1 MSDIPPVPQNE
12 AELKALQETIAAAKA
27 SPTGIDIPIL
37 DPSKK
42 FPINLFCND
51 SLEPSTSANNRS
63 VYTTFVRDGSGL
75 VNLYVNGEALKVLED
90 NSSLPKFI
98 WLLESR
104 EIIGE
109 QYKWIEDNY
118 DFVASRVDGIFT
130 ADQRLT
136 EEAGPDG
143 KFLYCISNA
152 APWVMDRDPYYNQKK
167 KLVSMIAS
175 NKGYTEGHRRR
186 LRVVQ
191 KFVDKFG
198 QDDLYGWGLTHELP
212 LKEKSR
218 GLREY
223 MFSFA
228 CENANYPTYFTEKLT
243 DCFACGTIPVYYGT
257 AGVAQYFNHDGII
270 FLDQNS
276 PWYNIPWDKLTPEY
290 YESKRAAIQ
299 ENFEIAQCMR
309 VSEDYLYGN
318 YFVQLDPYREER
330 VKVS

>member
-1 MSDIPPVPQNE
+1 MSKVPQNE
-12 AELKALQETIAAAKA
+12 AELKALQDAIQAAKNNPGGMDFPVL
-27 SPTGIDIPIL
+27 SPD
-37 DPSKK
+37 KK
-42 FPINLFCND
+42 FGINLFCND

-63 VYTTFVRDGSGL
+63 VYTTWKRDGSGL
-75 VNLYVNGEALKVLED
+75 VNLYVNGDALKVLED
-90 NSSLPKFI
+90 NSGLPKFI

-136 EEAGPDG
+136 HEAGPEG
-143 KFLYCISNA
+143 KFLYCLSNA
-152 APWVMDRDPYYNQKK
+152 APWVMDRQVYTKS

-175 NKGYTEGHRRR
+175 NKGYTEGHKRR
-186 LRVVQ
+186 LKVVE
-191 KFVDKFG
+191 KYVEKFG
-198 QDDLYGWGLTHELP
+198 QDDLFGWGLGQELP

-218 GLREY
+218 GLRDY

-257 AGVAQYFNHDGII
+257 AGVAQYFNHEGII
-270 FLDQNS
+270 FLDKDE
-276 PWYNIPWDKLTPEY
+276 PWENIPWEKLTPEY
-290 YESKRAAIQ
+290 YESKKEVIQ
-299 ENFEIAQCMR
+299 ENFDIALCMR

-318 YFVQLDPYREER
+318 YFAALDPLRNKR
-330 VKVS
+330 MNVG

>member
-1 MSDIPPVPQNE
+1 MIPNQEE
-12 AELKALQETIAAAKA
+12 ALIKQAMEAAKKT
-27 SPTGIDIPIL
+27 PKGMDFTLLGPDQ
-37 DPSKK
+37 K
-42 FPINLFCND
+42 FPINLYCND

-63 VYTTFVRDGSGL
+63 VYTRWIRNGTGL

-90 NSSLPKFI
+90 DSDKPKFI

-104 EIIGE
+104 EIIPD
-109 QYKWIEDNY
+109 QYKFIEDNY

-136 EEAGPDG
+136 HEVGPDG
-143 KFLYCISNA
+143 KFLYCLSNA
-152 APWVMDRDPYYNQKK
+152 APWVMDRNIYTKS

-191 KFVDKFG
+191 AFADKFG

-218 GLREY
+218 GLADY

-257 AGVAQYFNHDGII
+257 AGVAQYFDPDGII
-270 FLDQNS
+270 FLNEKS
-276 PWYNIPWDKLTPEY
+276 PWENIPWDKLTPEY
-290 YESKRAAIQ
+290 YESKKDVIQ
-299 ENFEIAQCMR
+299 QNFEIAQCMR
-309 VSEDYLYGN
+309 VAEDYMYGN
-318 YFVQLDPYREER
+318 YLYQLDPLRNQKPQ
-330 VKVS
+330 VV

>member
-1 MSDIPPVPQNE
+1 MIPNE
-12 AELKALQETIAAAKA
+12 EEALIKKAMEAAKKT
-27 SPTGIDIPIL
+27 PQGMDFPIL
-37 DPSKK
+37 GPEQK
-42 FPINLFCND
+42 FPINLYCND

-63 VYTTFVRDGSGL
+63 VYTRWIRNGTGL

-90 NSSLPKFI
+90 DSDKPKFI

-104 EIIGE
+104 EIIPD
-109 QYKWIEDNY
+109 QYKFIEDNY

-136 EEAGPDG
+136 NEVGPDG
-143 KFLYCISNA
+143 KFLYCLSNA
-152 APWVMDRDPYYNQKK
+152 APWVMDRDIYTKS

-186 LRVVQ
+186 LKVVQ
-191 KFVDKFG
+191 AYVDKFG

-218 GLREY
+218 GLPEY

-257 AGVAQYFNHDGII
+257 AGVAQYFDPDGII
-270 FLDQNS
+270 FLNEKS
-276 PWYNIPWDKLTPEY
+276 PWENIPWDKLTPEY
-290 YESKRAAIQ
+290 YESKKDVIQ
-299 ENFEIAQCMR
+299 QNFEIAQCMR
-309 VSEDYLYGN
+309 VAEDYMYGN
-318 YFVQLDPYREER
+318 YLYQLDPLRNQKPQ
-330 VKVS
+330 VV

>member
-1 MSDIPPVPQNE
+1 MIPDE
-12 AELKALQETIAAAKA
+12 ETALIKQAMEAAKKT
-27 SPTGIDIPIL
+27 PKGMDFPL
-37 DPSKK
+37 LGPDQK
-42 FPINLFCND
+42 FPINLYCND

-63 VYTTFVRDGSGL
+63 VYTRWIRNGTGL

-90 NSSLPKFI
+90 DSDKPKFI

-104 EIIGE
+104 EIIPD
-109 QYKWIEDNY
+109 QYKFIEDNY

-136 EEAGPDG
+136 HEVGPDG
-143 KFLYCISNA
+143 KFLYCLSNA
-152 APWVMDRDPYYNQKK
+152 APWVMDRDIYTKS

-186 LRVVQ
+186 LKVVQ
-191 KFVDKFG
+191 AYVDKFG

-257 AGVAQYFNHDGII
+257 AGVAQYFDADGII

-276 PWYNIPWDKLTPEY
+276 PWENIPWDKLTPEY
-290 YESKRAAIQ
+290 YESKKDVIK
-299 ENFEIAQCMR
+299 ENFEIAKSMR
-309 VSEDYLYGN
+309 VAEDYMYGN
-318 YFVQLDPYREER
+318 YLYQLDPLRHQ
-330 VKVS
+330 KPQLI

>member
-1 MSDIPPVPQNE
+1 MIPNE
-12 AELKALQETIAAAKA
+12 EEALIKKAMEAAKKT
-27 SPTGIDIPIL
+27 PQGMDFPIL
-37 DPSKK
+37 GPEQK
-42 FPINLFCND
+42 FPINLYCND

-63 VYTTFVRDGSGL
+63 VYTRWIRNGTGL

-90 NSSLPKFI
+90 DSDKPKFI

-104 EIIGE
+104 EIIPD
-109 QYKWIEDNY
+109 QYKFIEDNY

-136 EEAGPDG
+136 NEVGPDG
-143 KFLYCISNA
+143 KFLYCLSNA
-152 APWVMDRDPYYNQKK
+152 APWVMDRDIYTKS

-186 LRVVQ
+186 LKVVQ
-191 KFVDKFG
+191 AYVDKFG
-198 QDDLYGWGLTHELP
+198 QEDLYGWGLTHELP

-218 GLREY
+218 GLADY

-257 AGVAQYFNHDGII
+257 AGVAQYFDPDGII
-270 FLDQNS
+270 FLNEKS
-276 PWYNIPWDKLTPEY
+276 PWENIPWDKLTPEY
-290 YESKRAAIQ
+290 YESKKDVIQ
-299 ENFEIAQCMR
+299 QNFEIAQCMR
-309 VSEDYLYGN
+309 VAEDYMYGN
-318 YFVQLDPYREER
+318 YLYQLDPLRNQKPQ
-330 VKVS
+330 VV

>member
-1 MSDIPPVPQNE
+1 MSKVPQNE
-12 AELKALQETIAAAKA
+12 AELKALQETIQAAKK
-27 SPTGIDIPIL
+27 SPTGL
-37 DPSKK
+37 DLPVLNPEKK

-51 SLEPSTSANNRS
+51 SLQPSTSANNRS
-63 VYTTFVRDGSGL
+63 VYTRFVRDGSGL

-90 NSSLPKFI
+90 NSGLPKFI

-109 QYKWIEDNY
+109 IYKWIEDNY

-136 EEAGPDG
+136 QEVGPDG
-143 KFLYCISNA
+143 KFLYCLSNA
-152 APWVMDRDPYYNQKK
+152 APWVMDRNIYRKS

-186 LRVVQ
+186 LRVVEA
-191 KFVDKFG
+191 FVDKFG

-212 LKEKSR
+212 LKEKST
-218 GLREY
+218 GLKDY

-243 DCFACGTIPVYYGT
+243 DCFACGTIPVYYGS
-257 AGVAQYFNHDGII
+257 AGVAQYFNPEGII
-270 FLDQNS
+270 FLEGAA
-276 PWYNIPWDKLTPEY
+276 PWNNIPWEKLTPEY
-290 YESKRAAIQ
+290 YESKHIVIR
-299 ENFEIAQCMR
+299 ENFEIAASMR
-309 VSEDYLYGN
+309 VAEDYLYGN
-318 YFVQLDPYREER
+318 YFYQIDPYREER

>member
-1 MSDIPPVPQNE
+1 MIPNQEE
-12 AELKALQETIAAAKA
+12 ALIKQAMEAAKKT
-27 SPTGIDIPIL
+27 PKGMDFPL
-37 DPSKK
+37 LGPDQK
-42 FPINLFCND
+42 FPINLYCND

-63 VYTTFVRDGSGL
+63 VYTRWIRNGTGL

-90 NSSLPKFI
+90 DSDKPKFI

-104 EIIGE
+104 EIIPD
-109 QYKWIEDNY
+109 QYKFIEDNY

-136 EEAGPDG
+136 HEAGPDG
-143 KFLYCISNA
+143 KFLYCLSNA
-152 APWVMDRDPYYNQKK
+152 APWVMDRDIYTKS

-191 KFVDKFG
+191 AFADKFG

-218 GLREY
+218 GLADY

-257 AGVAQYFNHDGII
+257 AGVAQYFDPDAII
-270 FLDQNS
+270 FLNQKS
-276 PWYNIPWDKLTPEY
+276 PW
-290 YESKRAAIQ
+290 
-299 ENFEIAQCMR
+299 
-309 VSEDYLYGN
+309 
-318 YFVQLDPYREER
+318 
-330 VKVS
+330 

>member
-1 MSDIPPVPQNE
+1 MTKVPQNE
-12 AELKALQETIAAAKA
+12 AELKALQETIAAAKR
-27 SPTGIDIPIL
+27 SPTGVDIPVL
-37 DPSKK
+37 DPTKK

-63 VYTTFVRDGSGL
+63 VYTRFVRDGSGL
-75 VNLYVNGEALKVLED
+75 VNLYVNGEALKALED
-90 NSSLPKFI
+90 NSGLPKFI

-104 EIIGE
+104 EIIGD
-109 QYKWIEDNY
+109 QYWWIEENY
-118 DFVASRVDGIFT
+118 DFISTRVDGIFT

-136 EEAGPDG
+136 EETGPDG
-143 KFLYCISNA
+143 KFLYCLSNA
-152 APWVMDRDPYYNQKK
+152 APWVMDRNIYNKS

-186 LRVVQ
+186 LRVVEKFHQ
-191 KFVDKFG
+191 KYG
-198 QDDLYGWGLTHELP
+198 GDDLYGWGLPQELDI
-212 LKEKSR
+212 KEKSK
-218 GLREY
+218 GLKDY

-257 AGVAQYFNHDGII
+257 AGVAQYFNHEGII
-270 FLDQNS
+270 FLDKDE
-276 PWYNIPWDKLTPEY
+276 PWENIPWEKLTEEY
-290 YESKRAAIQ
+290 YESKHIAIR
-299 ENFEIAQCMR
+299 ENFEIAASMR

-318 YFVQLDPYREER
+318 YFVQLDPLREER

>member
-1 MSDIPPVPQNE
+1 MNKYDAE
-12 AELKALQETIAAAKA
+12 AEALRVAVGKAKQNPEGMDFPVLGPDQ
-27 SPTGIDIPIL
+27 
-37 DPSKK
+37 K

-63 VYTTFVRDGSGL
+63 VYTRWIRNGTGL

-90 NSSLPKFI
+90 DSDKPKFI

-104 EIIGE
+104 EIIPD
-109 QYKWIEDNY
+109 QYKFIEDNY

-136 EEAGPDG
+136 TEAGPDG
-143 KFLYCISNA
+143 KFLYCLSNA
-152 APWVMDRDPYYNQKK
+152 APWVMDRAVYKK
-167 KLVSMIAS
+167 SKLVSMIAS

-191 KFVDKFG
+191 AFVDKFG

-212 LKEKSR
+212 LTEKSR
-218 GLREY
+218 GLKDY

-257 AGVAQYFNHDGII
+257 AGVAQYFNPDGII
-270 FLDQNS
+270 FLEGAA
-276 PWYNIPWDKLTPEY
+276 PWNNIPWDKITPEY
-290 YESKRAAIQ
+290 FESKKDVIQ

-309 VSEDYLYGN
+309 VSEDYMYGN
-318 YFVQLDPYREER
+318 YFAQLDPLRNQ
-330 VKVS
+330 KPKIT

>member
-1 MSDIPPVPQNE
+1 MIPDE
-12 AELKALQETIAAAKA
+12 ETTLIKQAMEAAKKT
-27 SPTGIDIPIL
+27 PKGMDFPL
-37 DPSKK
+37 LGPDQK
-42 FPINLFCND
+42 FPINLYCND

-63 VYTTFVRDGSGL
+63 VYTRWMHNGTGL

-90 NSSLPKFI
+90 DSDKPKFI

-104 EIIGE
+104 EIIPD
-109 QYKWIEDNY
+109 QYKFIEDNY

-136 EEAGPDG
+136 HEVGPDG
-143 KFLYCISNA
+143 KFLYCLSNA
-152 APWVMDRDPYYNQKK
+152 APWVMDRDIYTKS

-186 LRVVQ
+186 LKVVQ
-191 KFVDKFG
+191 AYVDKFG
-198 QDDLYGWGLTHELP
+198 QEDLYGWGLTHELP

-218 GLREY
+218 GLADY

-257 AGVAQYFNHDGII
+257 VGVAQYFDPDGII

-276 PWYNIPWDKLTPEY
+276 PWENIPWDKLTPEY
-290 YESKRAAIQ
+290 YESRKDVIK
-299 ENFEIAQCMR
+299 ENFEIAKCMR
-309 VSEDYLYGN
+309 VAEDFMYGN
-318 YFVQLDPYREER
+318 YLYQLDPLRQQ
-330 VKVS
+330 KPQLL

>member
-1 MSDIPPVPQNE
+1 MIPDE
-12 AELKALQETIAAAKA
+12 ETALIKQAMEAAKKT
-27 SPTGIDIPIL
+27 PKGMDFPL
-37 DPSKK
+37 LGPDQK
-42 FPINLFCND
+42 FPINLYCND

-63 VYTTFVRDGSGL
+63 VYTRWIRNGTGL

-90 NSSLPKFI
+90 DSDKPKFI

-104 EIIGE
+104 EIIPD
-109 QYKWIEDNY
+109 QYKFIEDNY

-136 EEAGPDG
+136 HEVGPDG
-143 KFLYCISNA
+143 KFLYCLSNA
-152 APWVMDRDPYYNQKK
+152 APWVMDRDIYTKS

-186 LRVVQ
+186 LKVVQ
-191 KFVDKFG
+191 AYVDKFG

-257 AGVAQYFNHDGII
+257 AGVAQYFDADGII

-276 PWYNIPWDKLTPEY
+276 PWENIPWDKLTPEY
-290 YESKRAAIQ
+290 YESKKDVIK
-299 ENFEIAQCMR
+299 ENFEIAKSMR
-309 VSEDYLYGN
+309 VAEDYMYGN
-318 YFVQLDPYREER
+318 YLYQLDPLRNQTP
-330 VKVS
+330 KVS

>member
-1 MSDIPPVPQNE
+1 MIPDE
-12 AELKALQETIAAAKA
+12 ETALIKQAMEAAKKT
-27 SPTGIDIPIL
+27 PKGMDFPL
-37 DPSKK
+37 LGPDQK
-42 FPINLFCND
+42 FPINLYCND

-63 VYTTFVRDGSGL
+63 VYTRWIRNGTGL

-90 NSSLPKFI
+90 DSDKPKFI

-104 EIIGE
+104 EIIPD
-109 QYKWIEDNY
+109 QYKFIEDNY

-136 EEAGPDG
+136 HEAGPNG
-143 KFLYCISNA
+143 KFLYCLSNA
-152 APWVMDRDPYYNQKK
+152 APWVMDRAVYKK
-167 KLVSMIAS
+167 SKLVSMIAS

-191 KFVDKFG
+191 AFVDKFG

-218 GLREY
+218 GLADY

-257 AGVAQYFNHDGII
+257 AGVAQYFDADGII

-276 PWYNIPWDKLTPEY
+276 PWENIPWDKLTPEY
-290 YESKRAAIQ
+290 YESKKDVIK
-299 ENFEIAQCMR
+299 ENFEIAKSMR
-309 VSEDYLYGN
+309 VAEDYMYGN
-318 YFVQLDPYREER
+318 YLYQIDPLRNQKP
-330 VKVS
+330 KVS

>member
-1 MSDIPPVPQNE
+1 MIPDE
-12 AELKALQETIAAAKA
+12 ETALIKQAMQAAKKT
-27 SPTGIDIPIL
+27 PKGMDFPL
-37 DPSKK
+37 LGPDQK
-42 FPINLFCND
+42 FPINLYCND

-63 VYTTFVRDGSGL
+63 VYTRWIRNGTGL

-90 NSSLPKFI
+90 DSDKPKFI

-104 EIIGE
+104 EIIPD
-109 QYKWIEDNY
+109 QYKFIEDNY

-136 EEAGPDG
+136 HEVGPDG
-143 KFLYCISNA
+143 KFLYCLSNA
-152 APWVMDRDPYYNQKK
+152 APWVMDRDIYTKS

-186 LRVVQ
+186 LKVVQ
-191 KFVDKFG
+191 AYVDKFG

-257 AGVAQYFNHDGII
+257 AGVAQYFDPDGII
-270 FLDQNS
+270 FLNEKS
-276 PWYNIPWDKLTPEY
+276 PWENIPWDKLTPEY
-290 YESKRAAIQ
+290 YESKKDVIK
-299 ENFEIAQCMR
+299 ENFEIAKSMR
-309 VSEDYLYGN
+309 VAEDYMYGN
-318 YFVQLDPYREER
+318 YLYQLDPLRNQKP
-330 VKVS
+330 KVS

>member
-1 MSDIPPVPQNE
+1 MNKYDAE
-12 AELKALQETIAAAKA
+12 AEALKLAVEKAKQN
-27 SPTGIDIPIL
+27 PEGMDFPIL
-37 DPSKK
+37 GPDKK
-42 FPINLFCND
+42 FPINLYCND

-63 VYTTFVRDGSGL
+63 VYTRWIRNGTGL
-75 VNLYVNGEALKVLED
+75 VNLYVNGEALKILED
-90 NSSLPKFI
+90 DSDKPKFI

-104 EIIGE
+104 EIIPD
-109 QYKWIEDNY
+109 QYKFIEDNY

-136 EEAGPDG
+136 TEAGPDG
-143 KFLYCISNA
+143 KFLYCLSNA
-152 APWVMDRDPYYNQKK
+152 APWVMDRAVYKK
-167 KLVSMIAS
+167 SKLVSMIAS

-191 KFVDKFG
+191 AYVDKFG

-257 AGVAQYFNHDGII
+257 AGVAQYFDPDGII

-276 PWYNIPWDKLTPEY
+276 PWENIPWDKLTPEY
-290 YESKRAAIQ
+290 YESKKDVIK
-299 ENFEIAQCMR
+299 ENFEIAKSMR
-309 VSEDYLYGN
+309 VAEDYMYGN
-318 YFVQLDPYREER
+318 YLYQLDPLRNQKP
-330 VKVS
+330 KVS

>member
-152 APWVMDRDPYYNQKK
+152 APWVMDRDPYYSQKK

-175 NKGYTEGHRRR
+175 NKGYTEGHKRR
-186 LRVVQ
+186 LRVVE
-191 KFVDKFG
+191 KYVEKFG

-223 MFSFA
+223 MFSLHV
-228 CENANYPTYFTEKLT
+228 KM
-243 DCFACGTIPVYYGT
+243 
-257 AGVAQYFNHDGII
+257 QII
-270 FLDQNS
+270 QRISLRN
-276 PWYNIPWDKLTPEY
+276 
-290 YESKRAAIQ
+290 
-299 ENFEIAQCMR
+299 
-309 VSEDYLYGN
+309 
-318 YFVQLDPYREER
+318 
-330 VKVS
+330 

>member
-1 MSDIPPVPQNE
+1 MNKYDAE
-12 AELKALQETIAAAKA
+12 AEALKFAVEKAKQN
-27 SPTGIDIPIL
+27 PEGMDFPIL
-37 DPSKK
+37 GPDKK
-42 FPINLFCND
+42 FPINLYCND

-63 VYTTFVRDGSGL
+63 VYTRWIRNGTGL
-75 VNLYVNGEALKVLED
+75 VNLYVNGEALKILED
-90 NSSLPKFI
+90 DSDKPKFI

-104 EIIGE
+104 EIIPD
-109 QYKWIEDNY
+109 QYKFIEDNY

-136 EEAGPDG
+136 TEAGPDG
-143 KFLYCISNA
+143 KFLYCLSNA
-152 APWVMDRDPYYNQKK
+152 APWVMDRDIYTKS

-186 LRVVQ
+186 LKVVQ
-191 KFVDKFG
+191 AYVDKFG

-257 AGVAQYFNHDGII
+257 AGVAQYFDSDGII

-276 PWYNIPWDKLTPEY
+276 PWENIPWDKLTPEY
-290 YESKRAAIQ
+290 YESKKDVIK
-299 ENFEIAQCMR
+299 ENFEIAKSMR
-309 VSEDYLYGN
+309 VAEDYMYGN
-318 YFVQLDPYREER
+318 YLYQLDPLRNQKP
-330 VKVS
+330 KVS

>member
-1 MSDIPPVPQNE
+1 MIPDE
-12 AELKALQETIAAAKA
+12 AQKEIDAAIAAAKKR
-27 SPTGIDIPIL
+27 PEGMDFPL
-37 DPSKK
+37 LPPDKK
-42 FPINLFCND
+42 FPINLYCND

-63 VYTTFVRDGSGL
+63 VYTRWIRNGTGL

-90 NSSLPKFI
+90 DSDKPKFI

-104 EIIGE
+104 EIIPD
-109 QYKWIEDNY
+109 QYKFIEDNY

-136 EEAGPDG
+136 HEVGADG
-143 KFLYCISNA
+143 KFLYCLSNA
-152 APWVMDRDPYYNQKK
+152 APWVMDRKVYPKS

-186 LRVVQ
+186 LRVVEKYVQ
-191 KFVDKFG
+191 KFG

-212 LKEKSR
+212 LKEKST
-218 GLREY
+218 GLKDY

-257 AGVAQYFNHDGII
+257 AGVAQYFNPEGII
-270 FLDQNS
+270 FLDENS
-276 PWYNIPWDKLTPEY
+276 PWDNIPWDKLTSEY
-290 YESKRAAIQ
+290 YESKKDVIQ

-309 VSEDYLYGN
+309 VAEDYMYGN
-318 YFVQLDPYREER
+318 YFYQLDPLRQQ
-330 VKVS
+330 KPQII

>member
-1 MSDIPPVPQNE
+1 MIPDE
-12 AELKALQETIAAAKA
+12 ETALIKQAMEAAKKT
-27 SPTGIDIPIL
+27 PKGMDFPL
-37 DPSKK
+37 LGPDQK
-42 FPINLFCND
+42 FPINLYCND

-63 VYTTFVRDGSGL
+63 VYTRWIRNGTGL

-90 NSSLPKFI
+90 DSDKPKFI

-104 EIIGE
+104 EIIPD
-109 QYKWIEDNY
+109 QYKFIEDNY

-136 EEAGPDG
+136 HEAGPDG
-143 KFLYCISNA
+143 KFLYCLSNA
-152 APWVMDRDPYYNQKK
+152 APWVMDRDIYTKS

-186 LRVVQ
+186 LKVVQ
-191 KFVDKFG
+191 AYVDKFG

-257 AGVAQYFNHDGII
+257 AGVAQYFNPEGII

-276 PWYNIPWDKLTPEY
+276 PWDNIPWDKLTEEY
-290 YESKRAAIQ
+290 YESKKDVIK

-309 VSEDYLYGN
+309 VAEDYMYGN
-318 YFVQLDPYREER
+318 YLYLLDPLRQQ
-330 VKVS
+330 KQNLL

>member
-1 MSDIPPVPQNE
+1 MIPDE
-12 AELKALQETIAAAKA
+12 ETALIKQAMQAAKKT
-27 SPTGIDIPIL
+27 PKGMDFPL
-37 DPSKK
+37 LGPDQK
-42 FPINLFCND
+42 FPINLYCND

-63 VYTTFVRDGSGL
+63 VYTRWIRNGTGL

-90 NSSLPKFI
+90 DSDKPKFI

-104 EIIGE
+104 EIIPD
-109 QYKWIEDNY
+109 QYKFIEDNY

-136 EEAGPDG
+136 NEVGPDG
-143 KFLYCISNA
+143 KFLYCLSNA
-152 APWVMDRDPYYNQKK
+152 APWVMDRDIYTKS

-186 LRVVQ
+186 LKVVQ
-191 KFVDKFG
+191 AYVDKFG

-257 AGVAQYFNHDGII
+257 AGVAQYFNPEGII

-276 PWYNIPWDKLTPEY
+276 PWDNIPWDKLTEEY
-290 YESKRAAIQ
+290 YESKKDVIQ

-309 VSEDYLYGN
+309 VAEDYMYGN
-318 YFVQLDPYREER
+318 YLYQLDPLRQQ
-330 VKVS
+330 KPQLK

>member
-1 MSDIPPVPQNE
+1 MKVPQNE
-12 AELKALQETIAAAKA
+12 AELKALQEMIAAAKR
-27 SPTGIDIPIL
+27 SPTGVDIPVL
-37 DPSKK
+37 NPERK

-51 SLEPSTSANNRS
+51 SLDPSTSANNRS
-63 VYTTFVRDGSGL
+63 VYTRFVRDGSGL

-90 NSSLPKFI
+90 NSGLPKFI

-118 DFVASRVDGIFT
+118 EFVASRVDGIFT
-130 ADQRLT
+130 SDQRLT
-136 EEAGPDG
+136 HEAGPDG
-143 KFLYCISNA
+143 KFLYCLSNA
-152 APWVMDRDPYYNQKK
+152 APWVMDRAVYNKT

-175 NKGYTEGHRRR
+175 NKGYTEGHKRR
-186 LRVVQ
+186 LRVVE
-191 KFVDKFG
+191 KYVDKFG

-212 LKEKSR
+212 LKEKST
-218 GLREY
+218 GLKDY

-257 AGVAQYFNHDGII
+257 AGVAQYFNHEGII

-276 PWYNIPWDKLTPEY
+276 PWENIPWEKLTPEY
-290 YESKRAAIQ
+290 YESKKDVIQ

>member
-1 MSDIPPVPQNE
+1 MIPDE
-12 AELKALQETIAAAKA
+12 ETALIKQAMEAAKKTTKGMDF
-27 SPTGIDIPIL
+27 PLLGPDQ
-37 DPSKK
+37 K
-42 FPINLFCND
+42 FPINLYCND

-63 VYTTFVRDGSGL
+63 VYTRWIRNGTGL

-90 NSSLPKFI
+90 DSDKPKFI

-104 EIIGE
+104 EIIPD
-109 QYKWIEDNY
+109 QYKFIEDNY

-136 EEAGPDG
+136 HEVGPDG
-143 KFLYCISNA
+143 KFLYCLSNA
-152 APWVMDRDPYYNQKK
+152 APWVMDRDIYTKS

-186 LRVVQ
+186 LKVVQ
-191 KFVDKFG
+191 AYVDKFG

-257 AGVAQYFNHDGII
+257 AGVAQYFDADGII

-276 PWYNIPWDKLTPEY
+276 PWENIPWDKLTPEY
-290 YESKRAAIQ
+290 YESKKDVIK
-299 ENFEIAQCMR
+299 ENFEIAKSMR
-309 VSEDYLYGN
+309 VAEDYMYGN
-318 YFVQLDPYREER
+318 YLYQLDPLRNQKP
-330 VKVS
+330 KVS

>member
-1 MSDIPPVPQNE
+1 
-12 AELKALQETIAAAKA
+12 
-27 SPTGIDIPIL
+27 
-37 DPSKK
+37 
-42 FPINLFCND
+42 
-51 SLEPSTSANNRS
+51 
-63 VYTTFVRDGSGL
+63 
-75 VNLYVNGEALKVLED
+75 
-90 NSSLPKFI
+90 
-98 WLLESR
+98 
-104 EIIGE
+104 
-109 QYKWIEDNY
+109 
-118 DFVASRVDGIFT
+118 
-130 ADQRLT
+130 
-136 EEAGPDG
+136 
-143 KFLYCISNA
+143 
-152 APWVMDRDPYYNQKK
+152 
-167 KLVSMIAS
+167 MIAS

-318 YFVQLDPYREER
+318 YFVQLDPYRDQR

>member
-1 MSDIPPVPQNE
+1 MIPDE
-12 AELKALQETIAAAKA
+12 ETALIKQAMEAAKKT
-27 SPTGIDIPIL
+27 PKGMDFPL
-37 DPSKK
+37 LGPDQK

-63 VYTTFVRDGSGL
+63 VYTRWIRNGTGL

-90 NSSLPKFI
+90 DSDKPKFI

-104 EIIGE
+104 EIIPD
-109 QYKWIEDNY
+109 QYKFIEDNY

-136 EEAGPDG
+136 HEVGPDG
-143 KFLYCISNA
+143 KFLYCLSNA
-152 APWVMDRDPYYNQKK
+152 APWVMDRDIYTKS

-186 LRVVQ
+186 LKVVQ
-191 KFVDKFG
+191 AYVDKFG
-198 QDDLYGWGLTHELP
+198 QEDLYGWGLTHELP

-257 AGVAQYFNHDGII
+257 AGVAQYFDPDGII
-270 FLDQNS
+270 FLNEKS
-276 PWYNIPWDKLTPEY
+276 PWENIPWDKLTPEY
-290 YESKRAAIQ
+290 YESKKDVIQ
-299 ENFEIAQCMR
+299 QNFEIAQCMR
-309 VSEDYLYGN
+309 VAEDYMYGN
-318 YFVQLDPYREER
+318 YLYQLDPLRNQKPQ
-330 VKVS
+330 VV

>member
-1 MSDIPPVPQNE
+1 MIPSEEEALIKQAMEADKKTPQGMDFPVLGPE
-12 AELKALQETIAAAKA
+12 
-27 SPTGIDIPIL
+27 
-37 DPSKK
+37 KK
-42 FPINLFCND
+42 FPINLYCND
-51 SLEPSTSANNRS
+51 DLLPSTSANNRS
-63 VYTTFVRDGSGL
+63 VYTRWIRNGTGL

-90 NSSLPKFI
+90 DSDKPKFI

-104 EIIGE
+104 EIIPD
-109 QYKWIEDNY
+109 QYKFIEDNY

-136 EEAGPDG
+136 HEVGPDG
-143 KFLYCISNA
+143 KFLYCLSNA
-152 APWVMDRDPYYNQKK
+152 APWVMDRDIYTKS

-186 LRVVQ
+186 LKVVQ
-191 KFVDKFG
+191 AYVDKFG

-257 AGVAQYFNHDGII
+257 AGVAQYFDADGII

-276 PWYNIPWDKLTPEY
+276 PWENIPWDKLTPEY
-290 YESKRAAIQ
+290 YESKKDVIK
-299 ENFEIAQCMR
+299 ENFEIAKSMR
-309 VSEDYLYGN
+309 VAEDYMYGN
-318 YFVQLDPYREER
+318 YLYQLDPLRNQKP
-330 VKVS
+330 KVS

>member
-1 MSDIPPVPQNE
+1 MIPDE
-12 AELKALQETIAAAKA
+12 AQKEIDAAIAAAKKR
-27 SPTGIDIPIL
+27 PEGL
-37 DPSKK
+37 DFPLLPPEKK

-63 VYTTFVRDGSGL
+63 VYTRWIRNGTGL
-75 VNLYVNGEALKVLED
+75 VNLYVNGEALKILED
-90 NSSLPKFI
+90 DSDKPKFI

-104 EIIGE
+104 EIIAD
-109 QYKWIEDNY
+109 QYKFIEDNY

-136 EEAGPDG
+136 HEVGPDG
-143 KFLYCISNA
+143 KFLYCLSNA
-152 APWVMDRDPYYNQKK
+152 APWVMDRDIYTKS

-186 LRVVQ
+186 LKVVQ
-191 KFVDKFG
+191 AYVDKFG

-257 AGVAQYFNHDGII
+257 AGVAQYFDADGII

-276 PWYNIPWDKLTPEY
+276 PWENIPWDKLTPEY
-290 YESKRAAIQ
+290 YESKKDVIK
-299 ENFEIAQCMR
+299 ENFEIAKSMR
-309 VSEDYLYGN
+309 VAEDYMYGN
-318 YFVQLDPYREER
+318 YLYQLDPLRNQKP
-330 VKVS
+330 KVS